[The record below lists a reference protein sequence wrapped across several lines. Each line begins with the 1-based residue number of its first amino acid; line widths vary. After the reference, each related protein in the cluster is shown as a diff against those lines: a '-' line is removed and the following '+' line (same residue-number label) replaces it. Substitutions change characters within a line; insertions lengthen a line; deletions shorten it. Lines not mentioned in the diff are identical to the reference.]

1 MFDERQDQFWQHLSA
16 FFLPICDFPGN
27 DKLNPVDIK
36 N

>member
-1 MFDERQDQFWQHLSA
+1 MFDERPDQFWQHLSA
-16 FFLPICDFPGN
+16 FSLLICDLPGN